1 MAGEKISDH
10 NAQEVFEKMFVTEA
24 PARTPAEKDVEPK
37 KKPARERTAEK
48 TSVGTIH
55 RISVNVTHEIY
66 RALKLK
72 AVDDPNHD
80 MSYHARRALSIYLG
94 LDHTEL

>member
-1 MAGEKISDH
+1 MAGEKISDR
-10 NAQEVFEKMFVTEA
+10 NAQEVFKKMFVTEA
-24 PARTPAEKDVEPK
+24 PVKVPTEKKAEPQKGPT
-37 KKPARERTAEK
+37 RERTDEK
-48 TSVGTIH
+48 ALVGPIH

-80 MSYHARRALSIYLG
+80 MSYHARRALSAYLG
-94 LDHTEL
+94 LDHSES